1 MASSAAFVP
10 PAARASSAAYV
21 PPAARASSAAY
32 TPPAARAS
40 SAAHA
45 SSGKGRSLSELADLI
60 GPSEVT
66 VTLIYPAGEA
76 LREIDCC
83 PYGLQ
88 VKPSGSD
95 DPPSTL
101 RCEVQSF
108 ALSENTL
115 SKLLRWFEQ
124 ATADEALKHS
134 VLNFPSLLSK
144 EQRKLVHHVC
154 DKLRLGSSSQGYGAE
169 RFIQV
174 STKAAK
180 QGGVASMPLSNHE
193 RQRSKE
199 IWHFA
204 QEAGGDFLKC
214 AHPSGV
220 EA

>member
-1 MASSAAFVP
+1 
-10 PAARASSAAYV
+10 
-21 PPAARASSAAY
+21 
-32 TPPAARAS
+32 
-40 SAAHA
+40 
-45 SSGKGRSLSELADLI
+45 
-60 GPSEVT
+60 
-66 VTLIYPAGEA
+66 
-76 LREIDCC
+76 
-83 PYGLQ
+83 
-88 VKPSGSD
+88 
-95 DPPSTL
+95 
-101 RCEVQSF
+101 VQSF

-134 VLNFPSLLSK
+134 VLNFPSSLSK

-174 STKAAK
+174 STKA
-180 QGGVASMPLSNHE
+180 GVASMPLSNHE
-193 RQRSKE
+193 RQRSMQ

-204 QEAGGDFLKC
+204 QESGGDFLKC